1 MSQCQ
6 CKTPFVL
13 QGDENQLVDPRVI
26 HVMLAEEEVALLHY
40 TLLYLDKLLEILKN
54 NVTHV
59 TSVALRCC
67 SVCSSWARTGG
78 KGKMVK

>member
-1 MSQCQ
+1 
-6 CKTPFVL
+6 
-13 QGDENQLVDPRVI
+13 
-26 HVMLAEEEVALLHY
+26 MLAEEEVALLHY